1 MCNLFFVCAYAIRS
15 KICIFAFSKTEPV
28 AAKRAEKQKGQA
40 DNGDNVYSEKTKDTP
55 LMRQYAEMKK
65 KFPDAMLL
73 YRVGDFYETFS
84 SDAVKCSN
92 ILGITLTRKASGNST
107 YTELAGFPY
116 HALEQYLPRLV
127 RAGQRVAIC
136 EQLEDPKTT
145 KGLVKRGITE
155 LVTPGVSYND
165 MVLEVKENNFLCGLH
180 LDDKIHGVSFL
191 DVSTGEFFVAQGDIS
206 YIDKLMQN
214 FHPTE
219 VVLQRKRLQQFLDL
233 FPEKYYTNTF
243 DDWVFTSDFA
253 NELLMKQFGT
263 TSLKGFGVEN
273 LTAGVIAAGA
283 ALYYLQD
290 TQHDRTQHIC
300 KLTRVEEDRYVW
312 LDKFTIRNLELV
324 HSPNDN
330 AKTLIDVIDQTAT
343 PMGSRLLR
351 RWVVMPLKE
360 RAMIEQRLAV
370 VDQLVRNGEV
380 ADRLRQHIRGIGDL
394 ERLISKVAVRR
405 INPRELLQLK
415 RSLAEIE
422 LVKQLCSTL
431 SDPSLQRF
439 GEQLNCCQSVCDLIE
454 RQISED
460 APVKVDKGYVIA
472 SGVNEEL
479 DELRSLAGSGK
490 DYLMNLQQRES
501 ERTGIPSLKVSFNS
515 VFGYYLEV
523 TNTHRDKVPPE
534 WVRRQTL
541 TNAERYI
548 TPELKAYEE
557 KILGAEERMQVIE
570 GQLYEQLLQTLTD
583 YVQPIQ
589 YNAQLIAQLDCLQGF
604 AAVSLANGY
613 CRPTLTDDAVI
624 DIKEGRH
631 PVIETQLPLG
641 EQYISN
647 NVYLDSE
654 TQQIMI
660 ITGPNMSGKSALL
673 RQTALIVLL
682 AQMGCYC
689 PAKQASIGLVD
700 KIFTRVGASDNIS
713 SGESTFMVEM
723 NETASILNNV
733 SDRSL
738 VLLDEIGRGTST
750 YDGISIAWAI
760 TEYLHDNKKMR
771 PKVMFA
777 THYHELIEM
786 ADRYERIQN
795 YHISVKEV
803 GNKVIFLRKLEMGG
817 SEHSFGIHVARMAGM
832 PPQVLKRAHAML
844 EILESKSE
852 KIPDKK
858 NAKKPKFDSGNFNDS
873 GFQLSFIQLDDPTL
887 LEIRDKLIDIDID
900 TLTPIEALL
909 KLNEIKKIVK
919 KK

>member
-1 MCNLFFVCAYAIRS
+1 M
-15 KICIFAFSKTEPV
+15 
-28 AAKRAEKQKGQA
+28 
-40 DNGDNVYSEKTKDTP
+40 SEKDTP

-73 YRVGDFYETFS
+73 FRVGDFYETFS
-84 SDAVKCSN
+84 DDAKRSSS

-107 YTELAGFPY
+107 YTELAGFPH

-127 RAGQRVAIC
+127 KAGCRVAIC
-136 EQLEDPKTT
+136 EQLEDPKAA

-180 LDDKIHGVSFL
+180 LADKIHGISFL
-191 DVSTGEFFVAQGDIS
+191 DVSTGEFFVAQGDMA
-206 YIDKLMQN
+206 YIDKLLQN

-219 VVLQRKRLQQFLDL
+219 IVLQRKKQRLFQES

-243 DDWVFTSDFA
+243 EDWVFTTEFA
-253 NELLMKQFGT
+253 EELLMKQFET
-263 TSLKGFGVEN
+263 TSLKGFGVEEMSE
-273 LTAGVIAAGA
+273 GIIAAGA
-283 ALYYLQD
+283 ALYYLQE
-290 TQHDRTQHIC
+290 TNHDRTQHIC
-300 KLTRVEEDRYVW
+300 KMTRIEADRYVW
-312 LDKFTIRNLELV
+312 LDKFTARNLELV
-324 HSPNDN
+324 HSSNEN
-330 AKTLIDVIDQTAT
+330 AKTLLDVIDQTST

-351 RWVVMPLKE
+351 RWIMLPLKD
-360 RAMIEQRLAV
+360 RAAIENRLQIVDSLV
-370 VDQLVRNGEV
+370 VDSDFSGK
-380 ADRLRQHIRGIGDL
+380 LRQHIRCIGDL

-405 INPRELLQLK
+405 INPRELLQLR
-415 RSLAEIE
+415 RSLEEIE
-422 LVKQLCSTL
+422 QVQSLCKVSNNATL
-431 SDPSLQRF
+431 HSM
-439 GEQLNCCQSVCDLIE
+439 GEQLSGCKAICE
-454 RQISED
+454 RIAREIQD
-460 APVKVDKGYVIA
+460 DPPVKLEKGGVIKQ
-472 SGVNEEL
+472 GVNPTL
-479 DELRSLAGSGK
+479 DELRNIATSSK
-490 DYLMNLQQRES
+490 DILVKIQQEES
-501 ERTGIPSLKVSFNS
+501 ERTGIPSLKVGFNN

-523 TNTHRDKVPPE
+523 TNTHKHKVPEE
-534 WVRRQTL
+534 WIRKQTL

-548 TPELKAYEE
+548 TPKLKELEE
-557 KILGAEERMQVIE
+557 KIVTAEERIVPLEI
-570 GQLYEQLLQTLTD
+570 QLYEELMLALTE

-589 YNAQLIAQLDCLQGF
+589 FNAQLIARLDCLQSF
-604 AAVSLANGY
+604 AEVSISNNY
-613 CRPTLTDDAVI
+613 CRPEISDDGKL

-641 EQYISN
+641 EKYISN
-647 NVYLDSE
+647 NIYLDRE
-654 TQQIMI
+654 IQQIVI

-682 AQMGCYC
+682 AQIGCYV
-689 PAKQASIGLVD
+689 PADSAHIDIVD

-723 NETASILNNV
+723 NETASILNNI

-760 TEYLHDNKKMR
+760 TEFLHEQKGLR

-786 ADRYERIQN
+786 ADKFERIQN

-803 GNKVIFLRKLEMGG
+803 RNKVIFLRKLEMGG

-832 PPQVLKRAHAML
+832 PSSVLKKANAML
-844 EILESKSE
+844 ELLESKSE
-852 KIPDKK
+852 KISTQNSEISTKK
-858 NAKKPKFDSGNFNDS
+858 GQKNTSKEDY
-873 GFQLSFIQLDDPTL
+873 QLSFIQLDDPTL
-887 LEIRDKLIDIDID
+887 FEVRDVLMNIDID

-919 KK
+919 KN

>member
-1 MCNLFFVCAYAIRS
+1 M
-15 KICIFAFSKTEPV
+15 
-28 AAKRAEKQKGQA
+28 AAKESKKES
-40 DNGDNVYSEKTKDTP
+40 NTP
-55 LMRQYAEMKK
+55 LMKQYLEMKK

-73 YRVGDFYETFS
+73 FRVGDFYETYG
-84 SDAVKCSN
+84 SDAVKSAG
-92 ILGITLTRKASGNST
+92 ILGITLTRKSNGSAT
-107 YTELAGFPY
+107 YTEMAGFPY

-127 RAGQRVAIC
+127 KAGLRVAIC
-136 EQLEDPKTT
+136 EQLEDPKSA

-180 LDDKIHGVSFL
+180 LSDKVHGISFL
-191 DVSTGEFFVAQGDIS
+191 DVTTGEFYVAQGDMQ
-206 YIDKLMQN
+206 YIDRLLQN

-219 VVLQRKRLQQFLDL
+219 IVLQRKMLHRFQESFT
-233 FPEKYYTNTF
+233 EKYYTNTF
-243 DDWVFTSDFA
+243 DDWVFTLDFA
-253 NELLMKQFGT
+253 EELLMKQFGT
-263 TSLKGFGVEN
+263 SSLKGFGVEE
-273 LTAGVIAAGA
+273 LEQGIIAAGA

-300 KLTRVEEDRYVW
+300 KLSRIEEDKYVW

-324 HSPNDN
+324 YSPNEN
-330 AKTLIDVIDQTAT
+330 AKTLIDILDQTLT

-351 RWVVMPLKE
+351 RWIVMPLKDTQ
-360 RAMIEQRLAV
+360 AIEQRLTV
-370 VDQLVRNGEV
+370 VDQLLINGDF
-380 ADRLRQHIRGIGDL
+380 ADSLRQHIRGIGDL
-394 ERLISKVAVRR
+394 ERLISKAAVGR

-415 RSLAEIE
+415 RSLGEIKS
-422 LVKQLCSTL
+422 VKNLCSKMDNKAL
-431 SDPSLQRF
+431 SLY
-439 GEQLNCCQSVCDLIE
+439 GEQLNVCQSIYDKIDKE
-454 RQISED
+454 INED
-460 APVKVDKGYVIA
+460 APVKVDKGNVIA
-472 SGVNEEL
+472 DGVDAEL
-479 DELRSLAGSGK
+479 DELRSLAGNGK
-490 DYLMNLQQRES
+490 SYLADLQQRES
-501 ERTGIPSLKVSFNS
+501 ERTGIPSLKIGFNN

-523 TNTHRDKVPPE
+523 TNTHKDKVPEE
-534 WVRRQTL
+534 WIRRQTL
-541 TNAERYI
+541 ANAERYI
-548 TPELKAYEE
+548 TPELKEYES

-570 GQLYEQLLQTLTD
+570 THLYESMLQTLTE
-583 YVQPIQ
+583 YIQPIQ
-589 YNAQLIAQLDCLQGF
+589 YDAHIIAQLDCLQSF
-604 AAVSLANGY
+604 CAVALANEY
-613 CRPTLTDDAVI
+613 CRPQLNDGKSI

-641 EQYISN
+641 EKYVSN
-647 NVYLDSE
+647 NVYLDDE

-673 RQTALIVLL
+673 RQTALIVLM
-682 AQMGCYC
+682 AQIGSYC
-689 PAKQASIGLVD
+689 PAKQATIGIVD

-760 TEYLHDNKKMR
+760 TEYLHENKRVR

-777 THYHELIEM
+777 THYHELIDM
-786 ADRYERIQN
+786 ADQYERIQN

-803 GNKVIFLRKLEMGG
+803 GNKVIFMRKLEMGG

-844 EILESKSE
+844 ELLESKNE
-852 KIPDKK
+852 KITDKK
-858 NAKKPKFDSGNFNDS
+858 STKKVKNEIQNTPEP

-887 LEIRDKLIDIDID
+887 LEIRDKILDIDID